1 MLTIAIS
8 IASCDTSFSKLKLIL
23 SYLRASM
30 GQERLPASALIS
42 NECEEIEILNFHDI
56 IDQFASAKV
65 RTNPFSA

>member
-1 MLTIAIS
+1 
-8 IASCDTSFSKLKLIL
+8 
-23 SYLRASM
+23 M

-42 NECEEIEILNFHDI
+42 NECEEIEILHFHDI